1 MLNSAAKGFGLDQ
14 GANASQTVVLRIV
27 TGLVSHTVYS
37 AIFGM
42 GLVWLIG
49 RPHEP
54 RRVGRGLAF
63 MVLAMLMHG
72 LWDGMGAIGRGSPL
86 GAFASFVIL
95 PVVII
100 SILVVG
106 LRWASHQERAW
117 MRDLM
122 QPEVTRGTITADELT
137 ALTGHRAARKAY
149 IKAAKGHKSHVHAKH
164 VLHAASDLA
173 QQIGQAGG
181 ADTPEVEFA
190 RSEVTRLRTA

>member
-1 MLNSAAKGFGLDQ
+1 
-14 GANASQTVVLRIV
+14 
-27 TGLVSHTVYS
+27 
-37 AIFGM
+37 M

-49 RPHEP
+49 RPNEP

-63 MVLAMLMHG
+63 MGLAMLMHG
-72 LWDGMGAIGRGSPL
+72 LWDGMAAIGRGTPL

-95 PVVII
+95 PVAII
-100 SILVVG
+100 AILVVG
-106 LRWASHQERAW
+106 LRWASHQERGW

-149 IKAAKGHKSHVHAKH
+149 IKAAKGHASHVHARH
-164 VLHAASDLA
+164 VLHAATDLA
-173 QQIGQAGG
+173 QQIGKAGG

-190 RSEVTRLRTA
+190 RREVTRLRTA